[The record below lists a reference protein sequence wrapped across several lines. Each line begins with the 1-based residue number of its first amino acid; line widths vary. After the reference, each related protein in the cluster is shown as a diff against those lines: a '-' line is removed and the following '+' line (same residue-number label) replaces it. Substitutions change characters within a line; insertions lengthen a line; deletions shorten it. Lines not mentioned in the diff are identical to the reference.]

1 MANWIKPR
9 GIRLGLFLALL
20 LALAAGNAQAQ
31 STASGAGWPGK
42 PIKLVVAFPA
52 GSSTDVIAR
61 ILGQMLSARV
71 GQSFV
76 IENRIGASGMIGA
89 EAVAHAL
96 PDGYTFGLATTST
109 HALAPSLSANLH
121 YDPLR
126 DFAPVSMVGSS
137 PYVMVTSPGL
147 ETRSVQDFI
156 ALAKARP
163 GKLTY
168 GSAGPGSLAHL
179 ASVLFSNLVGV
190 ELTHVPYKS
199 SGQSVTDLMA
209 GRLDMEFSTIPPTLP
224 LIRNRQI
231 RALATTG
238 GKRTAA
244 LPELPTV
251 AEAGVGGFEAVLWVA
266 MVAPASV
273 PQPIVARLNRA
284 LNEVLAQPEAQAA
297 LAAQGMDA
305 EAGAP
310 DALRARIAGDIERW
324 RSIVAAAGIQ
334 PE

>member
-1 MANWIKPR
+1 MTKRINLTR
-9 GIRLGLFLALL
+9 FCGGLVLASLL
-20 LALAAGNAQAQ
+20 FALVTGNAGAQ
-31 STASGAGWPGK
+31 SGGPWPAK
-42 PIKLVVAFPA
+42 PIKMIVPFPA

-61 ILGQMLSARV
+61 ILGQMLGPRV

-76 IENRIGASGMIGA
+76 IENRVGASGMIGA
-89 EAVAHAL
+89 EVVAHAL
-96 PDGYTFGLATTST
+96 PDGYTVGLATTST
-109 HALAPSLSANLH
+109 HALASSLSANLH

-126 DFAPVSMVGSS
+126 DFAPVAMIGSS
-137 PYVMVTSPGL
+137 PYVMVTAPEL
-147 ETRSVQDFI
+147 ATKSVEEFI

-179 ASVLFSNLVGV
+179 AGVLFSKLVGA

-224 LIRNRQI
+224 LIRNGQLK
-231 RALATTG
+231 ALATTG
-238 GKRTAA
+238 AKRTAA

-251 AEAGVGGFEAVLWVA
+251 AEAGVKGFEADLWIA
-266 MVAPASV
+266 MVMPAAT

-284 LNEVLAQPEAQAA
+284 LNEVLGESEAQAA
-297 LAAQGMDA
+297 LSAQGLDT
-305 EAGAP
+305 EPGTP
-310 DALRARIAGDIERW
+310 DALRSRIAGDIERW
-324 RSIVAAAGIQ
+324 RAIVVAAGIQ

>member
-1 MANWIKPR
+1 MTNRINPT
-9 GIRLGLFLALL
+9 RLCVSLFLALV
-20 LALAAGNAQAQ
+20 LALAAGKAGAQ
-31 STASGAGWPGK
+31 SDTGWPGK
-42 PIKLVVAFPA
+42 PIKLIVPFPA

-61 ILGQMLSARV
+61 ILGQMLGPRV

-76 IENRIGASGMIGA
+76 IENRVGASGMIGA

-96 PDGYTFGLATTST
+96 PDGYTLGLATTGT

-121 YDPLR
+121 YDPAR
-126 DFAPVSMVGSS
+126 DFAPVGMVGSS

-147 ETRSVQDFI
+147 GTKSVREFI

-163 GKLTY
+163 GQLTY

-179 ASVLFSNLVGV
+179 AAVLFSNLVGV
-190 ELTHVPYKS
+190 KLTHVPYKS
-199 SGQSVTDLMA
+199 SGQSVTDLMS

-224 LIRNRQI
+224 LIRNGQL

-238 GKRTAA
+238 AKRTAA

-251 AEAGVGGFEAVLWVA
+251 AEAGVPGFEAVLWVA
-266 MVAPASV
+266 MVAPAATA
-273 PQPIVARLNRA
+273 QPIVARLNRA
-284 LNEVLAQPEAQAA
+284 LNAVLDQDEAKAA
-297 LAAQGMDA
+297 LTAQGMDT
-305 EAGAP
+305 EVGTP
-310 DALRARIAGDIERW
+310 DALRERIAGDIARW
-324 RSIVAAAGIQ
+324 RSIVAAAGLR